1 MAHQTI
7 EGPYKVQP
15 LEAGGY
21 ELMELTGEGLIQLR
35 PRRLYSKDQREA
47 AYRAVA
53 LLNRAWQQEQ
63 KEDVL
68 LLALCHEAGDS
79 GPDAVLIDGARGN
92 HQPGLI
98 RDAANGD
105 VAALVQLRQDFGLP
119 IFV

>member
-1 MAHQTI
+1 MAHQTV
-7 EGPYKVQP
+7 EGPYKVKP
-15 LEAGGY
+15 LETGGY
-21 ELMELTGEGLIQLR
+21 ELMELADDTLIQLR
-35 PRRLYSKDQREA
+35 PRRLYTKDQRET

-63 KEDVL
+63 RENAL
-68 LLALCHEAGDS
+68 LLALCREAGDS

-105 VAALVQLRQDFGLP
+105 VAALVQLRHDFGLP
-119 IFV
+119 IFI

>member
-1 MAHQTI
+1 MAYQTVA
-7 EGPYKVQP
+7 GPYKVQP
-15 LEAGGY
+15 LEEGGY
-21 ELMELTGEGLIQLR
+21 ELMEMVGSELVQLR

-63 KEDVL
+63 RENAL
-68 LLALCHEAGDS
+68 LLDLCHEAGDT
-79 GPDAVLIDGARGN
+79 GLDAALIDGARGN
-92 HQPGLI
+92 HAPSLI

-105 VAALVQLRQDFGLP
+105 IAALVQLRHDFGLP